1 MASGYTQLHLKV
13 TKPIRVGNF
22 LYYMGS
28 FVRVD
33 ANLRVASN
41 SHSRYFGE
49 GPIRSRHLTTMT
61 THDDVAD
68 YG

>member
-1 MASGYTQLHLKV
+1 MPYCYWPVATHNYTSKFPNQ
-13 TKPIRVGNF
+13 IRAGNF

-41 SHSRYFGE
+41 CHSRYFGE
-49 GPIRSRHLTTMT
+49 GPIRSGHLTTMT
-61 THDDVAD
+61 NP
-68 YG
+68 